1 MIKPHTTIEP
11 LREDLERL
19 VPDSFLT
26 TTEYKRWL
34 VANNLQELWAKCLDY
49 SQASQSSIV
58 LGYQASIEAGDAMTQ
73 LLNHFYDTKRDFI
86 PPFIANLLLCYN
98 RNGNKEL
105 DTTNLRCDLLIA
117 GFKEEQLSELD
128 AIVDVEDEEESTDEC
143 LTQEEKIRQLEQT
156 YVNAMHKEPNSRTAI
171 DAYHE
176 WYTDALL
183 YLSDYYSVS
192 NPDFVKFKEL
202 DNSHNGLGLRTNY
215 HSIKGIYSLLMK
227 NASKQFNVN
236 EAKDKK
242 SPMVFI
248 SHSSNDK
255 EFVEAL
261 VDLLESIGL
270 TKENLFCSSVDGYG
284 IPLSNDIFET
294 IRALFNEYELFV
306 VFVHSPRYYESHVS
320 LNEMGAAWVLKTD
333 FCSLLT
339 KDMEFNKMTGVVNR
353 SSLSIKVDNNEA
365 PARLTELKNKLTNI
379 FGLIP
384 LDEVKWERKRNQFLK
399 LVKV

>member
-11 LREDLERL
+11 LGEDLERL

-58 LGYQASIEAGDAMTQ
+58 LGYQASIEAGDAMTL
-73 LLNHFYDTKRDFI
+73 LLNHLYDTKRDFI
-86 PPFIANLLLCYN
+86 PPFITNLLLCYN
-98 RNGNKEL
+98 RNGDKEL
-105 DTTNLRCDLLIA
+105 DVTNLRNDLLIA
-117 GFKEEQLSELD
+117 GFKEEQISELD
-128 AIVDVEDEEESTDEC
+128 AIVDVEDEEESTGES
-143 LTQEEKIRQLEQT
+143 LSQEDKIRQLEQT
-156 YVNAMHKEPNSRTAI
+156 YVNAMHKDPNSRSAI
-171 DAYHE
+171 DAYHD

-202 DNSHNGLGLRTNY
+202 DNSHNGHGLRTNY
-215 HSIKGIYSLLMK
+215 HSIKGIYNLLMK

-236 EAKDKK
+236 ETKTGK

-248 SHSSNDK
+248 SHSSKDK

-270 TKENLFCSSVDGYG
+270 TKEYLCCSSVDGYG

-294 IRALFNEYELFV
+294 IRALFNEHELYV

-339 KDMEFNKMTGVVNR
+339 KDMEFNKMTGVVNS

-379 FGLIP
+379 LGLMPI
-384 LDEVKWERKRNQFLK
+384 DDVKWERKRNHFLK

>member
-1 MIKPHTTIEP
+1 
-11 LREDLERL
+11 
-19 VPDSFLT
+19 
-26 TTEYKRWL
+26 
-34 VANNLQELWAKCLDY
+34 
-49 SQASQSSIV
+49 
-58 LGYQASIEAGDAMTQ
+58 
-73 LLNHFYDTKRDFI
+73 
-86 PPFIANLLLCYN
+86 
-98 RNGNKEL
+98 
-105 DTTNLRCDLLIA
+105 
-117 GFKEEQLSELD
+117 
-128 AIVDVEDEEESTDEC
+128 
-143 LTQEEKIRQLEQT
+143 
-156 YVNAMHKEPNSRTAI
+156 
-171 DAYHE
+171 
-176 WYTDALL
+176 
-183 YLSDYYSVS
+183 
-192 NPDFVKFKEL
+192 
-202 DNSHNGLGLRTNY
+202 
-215 HSIKGIYSLLMK
+215 MK

-270 TKENLFCSSVDGYG
+270 TKENLFCSSVVGYG

-339 KDMEFNKMTGVVNR
+339 KDMEFNKMTGVVNS